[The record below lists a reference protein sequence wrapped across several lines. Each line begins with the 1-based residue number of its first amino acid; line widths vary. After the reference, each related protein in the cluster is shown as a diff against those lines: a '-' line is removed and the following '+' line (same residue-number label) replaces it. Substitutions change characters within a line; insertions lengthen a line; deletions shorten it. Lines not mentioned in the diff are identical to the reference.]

1 LKKQVQLIQ
10 TKGFSRGHGSNDRE
24 TSGGGAKQK
33 PRRWYPLVTLIA
45 VVLAVGG
52 ILISIVL
59 ALRSPK
65 GEDSIHVGRVLP
77 TALGEIRK
85 NVAPFVLMA
94 LVLAGVPAFL
104 VGYWNYDPQAGEV
117 DVGNPGYWISGLPG
131 ILIGY
136 LLQGAMIAHTVSS
149 LSGRPAG
156 IGPSLLLALRRIL
169 PILAATILSYL
180 AIAVGF
186 VFLLVP
192 GLILFTIWILIV
204 PVIVEE
210 GAGVFGSFGRS
221 AALTAGSRWRIF
233 ALLAIM
239 FAIQMGVS
247 LLADVIASFA
257 GGGPVASALAA
268 AFSAGFSAILLA
280 TVLAS
285 LYVEARNVKEGRG
298 VSGLESIFQ

>member
-1 LKKQVQLIQ
+1 M
-10 TKGFSRGHGSNDRE
+10 
-24 TSGGGAKQK
+24 
-33 PRRWYPLVTLIA
+33 VTLIA
-45 VVLAVGG
+45 VVLAIGG
-52 ILISIVL
+52 MLISIAL

-65 GEDSIHVGRVLP
+65 SGESIDVGRVMP
-77 TALGEIRK
+77 SAFGEIRK
-85 NVAPFVLMA
+85 NAGPFVLMA
-94 LVLAGVPAFL
+94 LVLAGIPAFL
-104 VGYWNYDPQAGEV
+104 VGYSNYDPQAGEV
-117 DVGNPGYWISGLPG
+117 DVGNSSYWISGLPG
-131 ILIGY
+131 VLIGY
-136 LLQGAMIAHTVSS
+136 LLQGAIIAVTVSS

-156 IGPSLLLALRRIL
+156 IGPSLLLALRRVL

-210 GAGVFGSFGRS
+210 EAGVFGSFGRS
-221 AALTAGSRWRIF
+221 AQLTAGSRWRIF

-239 FAIQMGVS
+239 IAIQMGVS

-257 GGGPVASALAA
+257 GGGPVASALAS

-280 TVLAS
+280 TVLGS